1 MIRTAAVVGAGL
13 IGTSVALALSRRGV
27 LVHLMDT
34 DRDAVRTA
42 VALGGGVDCP
52 PDRPVDIAIL
62 AVPPSAVGRVLA
74 EQQARGLAHTYTDV
88 ASVKHEPERA
98 VLDSAPDPTS
108 FVGGHPM
115 AGGER
120 SGPLAACANLFEG
133 RTWVLTTCGHTSRET
148 LNRALAVVA
157 MCGAV
162 PVVMEATAH
171 DRAVALV
178 SHAPHVV
185 AALMAARLEHAPEE
199 ASRLA
204 GQGVRDMTRIAGGDP
219 GLWGDILE
227 SNATA
232 VADVLA
238 EFADDL
244 ATTVRALR
252 SLAEV
257 DAASGAEE
265 MTRVIDLLARGN
277 AGRARLPGKPGA
289 AGGALVP
296 VVIGDRP
303 GELARLFAA
312 VHETGVNVEDI
323 SIDHSTGR
331 PSGLVELVV
340 STETAGLL
348 ADRLLAANWT
358 VQRIRPVYQSAG
370 PSAPAD
376 ADREPPA
383 RVSVPG

>member
-1 MIRTAAVVGAGL
+1 MRTAAVVGAGL

-27 LVHLMDT
+27 LVHLIDT
-34 DRDAVRTA
+34 DRNAVRTA
-42 VALGGGVDCP
+42 VALGGGVDHP
-52 PDRPVDIAIL
+52 PEHPVDIAVM
-62 AVPPSAVGRVLA
+62 AVPPSSVGRVLA
-74 EQQARGLAHTYTDV
+74 EHQNRRLAYAYTDV
-88 ASVKHEPERA
+88 ASVKREPEQA
-98 VLDSAPDPTS
+98 VLVAAPDPGS

-133 RTWVLTTCGHTSRET
+133 RTWVLTTCEHTTRET
-148 LNRALAVVA
+148 LNRALALVA
-157 MCGAV
+157 LCGAV
-162 PVVMEATAH
+162 PVVMESTAH

-238 EFADDL
+238 DFAEDL
-244 ATTVRALR
+244 AATVHALR
-252 SLAEV
+252 SLAV
-257 DAASGAEE
+257 ADAARRAEE
-265 MTRVIDLLARGN
+265 MTRVIDLLGRGN
-277 AGRARLPGKPGA
+277 AGRARLPGKAGA
-289 AGGALVP
+289 VGGALVP

-312 VHETGVNVEDI
+312 VQETGVNVEDV

-340 STETAGLL
+340 AADKAGLL
-348 ADRLLAANWT
+348 ADRLLAASWT
-358 VQRIRPVYQSAG
+358 VQRVRPVY
-370 PSAPAD
+370 PSARPGPAD
-376 ADREPPA
+376 PEWGQPA
-383 RVSVPG
+383 RISVPG

>member
-27 LVHLMDT
+27 LVHLIDT

-52 PDRPVDIAIL
+52 PDEPVDIAVI

-74 EQQARGLAHTYTDV
+74 DHQARGLAHAYTDV
-88 ASVKHEPERA
+88 ASVKHETERA
-98 VLDSAPDPTS
+98 VLGGAPDPS
-108 FVGGHPM
+108 LFVGGHPM

-133 RTWVLTTCGHTSRET
+133 RTWVLTTCEMTSRET
-148 LNRALAVVA
+148 LNRALAMVA

-162 PVVMEATAH
+162 PVVMESDAH

-185 AALMAARLEHAPEE
+185 AALMAARLENAPEE

-232 VADVLA
+232 VADVLS
-238 EFADDL
+238 ELADDL
-244 ATTVRALR
+244 AATVRALR
-252 SLAEV
+252 GLAEV
-257 DAASGAEE
+257 DAAKRAEE
-265 MTRVIDLLARGN
+265 MTRVIDLLGRGN
-277 AGRARLPGKPGA
+277 AGRARLPGKPGT

-312 VHETGVNVEDI
+312 VQDTGVNIEDV

-340 STETAGLL
+340 ATDAAGLL

-358 VQRIRPVYQSAG
+358 VQRIRPVYANRAAGAENRDRSA
-370 PSAPAD
+370 AD
-376 ADREPPA
+376 
-383 RVSVPG
+383 RVSVPS